1 MMAGVIEGIGCRKHG
16 NGLQIRHGLHAQTT
30 GNDDHVLSAFGYDTC
45 QLLLGLNL
53 IAQEVHFYRTGDV
66 LALLLGNGRKAVA
79 LRLFGR
85 VELLEALVAG
95 DNKEVIL
102 PGKQAFQLIP
112 VFQHILGIVH
122 QIPPSYRFV
131 VRLYANDHHWII
143 PYAPCKC
150 PAFSHLFSAISLIS
164 PLLVS
169 IR

>member
-1 MMAGVIEGIGCRKHG
+1 MKSR
-16 NGLQIRHGLHAQTT
+16 
-30 GNDDHVLSAFGYDTC
+30 
-45 QLLLGLNL
+45 
-53 IAQEVHFYRTGDV
+53 YRTW
-66 LALLLGNGRKAVA
+66 LAVPPEETEAVKNAVPPLNGRKAVA

-102 PGKQAFQLIP
+102 PGKQAFQLFP
-112 VFQHILGIVH
+112 ALQHILGIIH